1 MGQSPLTPAF
11 SFMDGASGSHKESS
25 HLEYIPASVH
35 SLQAQGCPRSTQGS
49 SWTSENHTQ
58 DQAVNPNGHKDFRP
72 KCATTHSPALAGQAQ
87 AWTME
92 GRCIVIEIGSKFYS
106 DK

>member
-11 SFMDGASGSHKESS
+11 SLMDGASGSHRESS
-25 HLEYIPASVH
+25 DLEHIPASVH
-35 SLQAQGCPRSTQGS
+35 SLQAQGCPRSTQAS

-58 DQAVNPNGHKDFRP
+58 DQAVNPNGHKDFKP
-72 KCATTHSPALAGQAQ
+72 KCAAAHSPAQAGQAQ

-92 GRCIVIEIGSKFYS
+92 GRCILIETGSKFYS